1 MQKSTER
8 YADIKEKLCGYA
20 QNDDDIRAV
29 IAIGSSTREDTPADE
44 YSDLDLFI
52 ITRAPDRWF
61 SGEYPRLL
69 GKVIISFIEP
79 TLGGGRE
86 RRCIY
91 DNDRDVDMIIL
102 TPEQFDAALKEG
114 VAQWVMNRGYK
125 FLCDK
130 EDYAGAAGKYVK
142 TEVTRPEM
150 SAEDFDNTVND
161 FYFHNIWAYKKL
173 KRGELWS
180 AKMCI
185 DSYLKTR
192 LLSIIEQYHIVSG
205 NTDVWHDGRFLDRW
219 AEPSVLNELKE
230 CSAHYD
236 SGDCKR
242 ALIATHTLFAR
253 LAAAVAEK
261 RGFTYPEEAEKCAA
275 AYLET

>member
-1 MQKSTER
+1 MQTNTDR
-8 YADIKEKLCGYA
+8 YTDIKEKLCGYA
-20 QNDDDIRAV
+20 QKDDDIRAV

-69 GKVIISFIEP
+69 GNVSISFIEP

-130 EDYAGAAGKYVK
+130 EKCTACGLCERICPRDNIK
-142 TEVTRPEM
+142 RPEG
-150 SAEDFDNTVND
+150 SPVWEHRCVECLGCLHICPAKAIEYGEIT
-161 FYFHNIWAYKKL
+161 KGR
-173 KRGELWS
+173 KRYRHK
-180 AKMCI
+180 AI
-185 DSYLKTR
+185 TPAD
-192 LLSIIEQYHIVSG
+192 LLRKG
-205 NTDVWHDGRFLDRW
+205 
-219 AEPSVLNELKE
+219 
-230 CSAHYD
+230 
-236 SGDCKR
+236 
-242 ALIATHTLFAR
+242 
-253 LAAAVAEK
+253 
-261 RGFTYPEEAEKCAA
+261 
-275 AYLET
+275 